1 MKYKTFNVLPEF
13 GTNTYLVWDEF
24 SKEAAII
31 DPAAPSQRMIDKIKG
46 IDINLKY
53 LISTHGHG
61 DHIGGNKSINDNFD
75 VKNCI
80 HIEDVGLL
88 SDPKK
93 NLSTYWDSEIIAPKA
108 DIILVDGDE
117 LTLGTE
123 KLKII
128 HTPGHTRGGICILT
142 GNLLFCGDT
151 LFAQGIGRTDLPG
164 GDYSTLINSIKSIL
178 FILDGNIKI
187 LPGHGPKS
195 TIEDEKVGNPF
206 VGMMARLKG
215 IVK

>member
-13 GTNTYLVWDEF
+13 GTNTYLVWDDV

-31 DPAAPSQRMIDKIKG
+31 DPAAPSKILVDDIKG
-46 IDINLKY
+46 MGINLKY

-80 HIEDVGLL
+80 HIEDAGLL
-88 SDPKK
+88 SDPNE

-108 DIILVDGDE
+108 DIILKDGDE
-117 LTLGTE
+117 LTLGKE
-123 KLKII
+123 ILQII
-128 HTPGHTRGGICILT
+128 HTPGHSRGGICILA
-142 GNLLFCGDT
+142 GNILFCGDT

-164 GDYSTLINSIKSIL
+164 GDYSTLINSIKSKL
-178 FILDGNIKI
+178 FVLNGNIKV
-187 LPGHGPKS
+187 LPGHGTDT

-206 VGMMARLKG
+206 VGMMTSL
-215 IVK
+215 

>member
-13 GTNTYLVWDEF
+13 GTNTYIVWDEI

-31 DPAAPSQRMIDKIKG
+31 DPAAPSQRMIDEIKSMG
-46 IDINLKY
+46 IKLKY

-61 DHIGGNKSINDNFD
+61 DHIGGNKNINDNFD

-80 HIEDVGLL
+80 HKDDADSLA
-88 SDPKK
+88 DPNM

-108 DIILVDGDE
+108 DLILNDGDE
-117 LTLGTE
+117 LTLGNE
-123 KLKII
+123 KLQII
-128 HTPGHTRGGICILT
+128 HTPGHSKGGICILT

-164 GDYSTLINSIKSIL
+164 GNYSTLINSIKTIL
-178 FILDGNIKI
+178 FVLDGDIKI
-187 LPGHGPKS
+187 LPGHGPDS

-206 VGMMARLKG
+206 VGMMTR
-215 IVK
+215 

>member
-1 MKYKTFNVLPEF
+1 MKYKKFNVQPEF
-13 GTNTYLVWDEF
+13 GTNTYLVWDEV
-24 SKEAAII
+24 SKEGAII
-31 DPAAPSQRMIDKIKG
+31 DPAAPSKRLVDEIKG
-46 IDINLKY
+46 IGINLKY

-61 DHIGGNKSINDNFD
+61 DHIGGNKSINDNFE
-75 VKNCI
+75 VKKCI
-80 HIEDVGLL
+80 HKDDADLL
-88 SDPKK
+88 SDPNK

-123 KLKII
+123 KLQII

-164 GDYSTLINSIKSIL
+164 GDHSTLINSIKSKL
-178 FILDGNIKI
+178 FVLDGNIKV
-187 LPGHGPKS
+187 LPGHGPDT
-195 TIEDEKVGNPF
+195 TIEDERVGNPF
-206 VGMMARLKG
+206 VGMMAR
-215 IVK
+215 

>member
-1 MKYKTFNVLPEF
+1 MKFKTFNVLPEF
-13 GTNTYLVWDEF
+13 GTNTYLIWDEI

-31 DPAAPSQRMIDKIKG
+31 DPAAPSQRMVDEIKEMG
-46 IDINLKY
+46 INLKY

-61 DHIGGNKSINDNFD
+61 DHIGGNKMINDNFD

-80 HIEDVGLL
+80 HKEDADLL
-88 SDPKK
+88 SDPNK
-93 NLSTYWDSEIIAPKA
+93 NLSTYWNFKIIAPKA
-108 DIILVDGDE
+108 DIILNDGNE

-128 HTPGHTRGGICILT
+128 HTPGHSRGGICILT

-151 LFAQGIGRTDLPG
+151 LFADGIGRTDLPG
-164 GDYSTLINSIKSIL
+164 GDYSTLIDSIKSKL
-178 FILDGNIKI
+178 FILDGNIKV
-187 LPGHGPKS
+187 LPGHGTET

-206 VGMMARLKG
+206 VGMMAR
-215 IVK
+215 